1 MAKCCIL
8 SVCNHKGG
16 VGKTT
21 TVINLADGLTRL
33 DKNVLVL
40 DMDAQA
46 NASHTLSKESPYASQ
61 FTMYNVLMDKAKILS
76 TSYQDTR
83 NDKLKII
90 PGHISL
96 AGAEHELR
104 SSSIVGALAL
114 QRKIEGDPVI
124 LDTFDYIIVDCPPSL
139 GLLTVNAL
147 IASDYYIIPVEAS
160 SIYALHG
167 IKFLQEIVEDVKAQ
181 ANDNLSL
188 LGVLVTMFD
197 HRTNISKALRT
208 EIGRHFGKENVFSTA
223 IHRNTAIEQ
232 ATLNRN
238 TIFEHSPRAAGSRD
252 YLDIAKEVV
261 RRSEARGS
269 AI

>member
-1 MAKCCIL
+1 MAKCSIL

-21 TVINLADGLTRL
+21 TVVNLADGLTRL
-33 DKNVLVL
+33 GKKVLVL
-40 DMDAQA
+40 DIDAQA
-46 NASHTLSKESPYASQ
+46 NASHTLGKESPYASQ

-104 SSSIVGALAL
+104 SSALLGALAL
-114 QRKIEGDPVI
+114 QRKLESDVGVSE
-124 LDTFDYIIVDCPPSL
+124 TFDYIVIDCPPSL

-147 IASDYYIIPVEAS
+147 IASDCYIVPVEAS
-160 SIYALHG
+160 SVYALHG
-167 IKFLQEIVEDVKAQ
+167 IKFLQEIVEEVKDQ
-181 ANDNLSL
+181 ANENLSL
-188 LGVLVTMFD
+188 MGVLVTMFD
-197 HRTNISKALRT
+197 HRTNISKALHT
-208 EIGRHFGKENVFSTA
+208 EIQRHFGKENVFPGP

-232 ATLNRN
+232 ATLNRMS
-238 TIFEHSPRAAGSRD
+238 IFEHAPRAAGSRD
-252 YLDIAKEVV
+252 YLDMAKEVV
-261 RRSEARGS
+261 RRSEAR
-269 AI
+269 